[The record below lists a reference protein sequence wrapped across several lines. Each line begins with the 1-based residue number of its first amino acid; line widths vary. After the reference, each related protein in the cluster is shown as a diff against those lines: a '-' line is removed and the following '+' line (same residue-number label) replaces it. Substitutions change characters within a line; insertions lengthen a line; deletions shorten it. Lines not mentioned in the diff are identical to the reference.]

1 MSKTFFVIVL
11 MAALVLPANALSIT
25 APEVPKE
32 EESLMPRHTDSFGE
46 GLMELLNEVL
56 PLLRPDLAEA
66 AKAAVAL
73 IAAAMTAS
81 ILKSASDT
89 VKYTVKLA
97 CAACICSILFLSAN
111 SLIRLGTDTIE
122 KISEYGKLLLPV
134 MASAMAAQGA
144 FTGSAALYTGTA
156 VFDAVLCAVFSG
168 VLIPAIYLYLA
179 LAAADSVTTDHGLKK
194 IKDLFKNGVAWFL
207 KTSLTIYISYM
218 GITGVISGTADAAAL
233 RTTKAALST
242 AVPVV
247 GGILANASEAVLVS
261 AGLVKNAAGIY
272 GIFAILAI
280 FLAPFLKIGVH
291 YLILKLT
298 EAVCTI
304 LDEKEISELI
314 GDFSSAM
321 GLILGITAAVC
332 FLQLMS
338 TVCFLKGAG

>member
-1 MSKTFFVIVL
+1 MSKVLIAIVL
-11 MAALVLPANALSIT
+11 LAVLALPATALSIT

-32 EESLMPRHTDSFGE
+32 QEKLMPQHTESFRE
-46 GLMELLNEVL
+46 GLIELLNDVL

-66 AKAAVAL
+66 ANAAVAL

-81 ILKSASDT
+81 ILKSASDA

-97 CAACICSILFLSAN
+97 CSACICSVLFLSAN

-134 MASAMAAQGA
+134 MASAMAAQGS

-156 VFDAVLCAVFSG
+156 VFDAVLCSIFSG
-168 VLIPAIYLYLA
+168 ILIPAIYLYLA
-179 LAAADSVTTDHGLKK
+179 LAAADSVTTDHSLKK

-233 RTTKAALST
+233 KTTRSALST

-280 FLAPFLKIGVH
+280 LLAPFLRIGVH
-291 YLILKLT
+291 YLILKLS
-298 EAVCTI
+298 EAVCAI
-304 LDEKEISELI
+304 LDEKEVSELI
-314 GDFSSAM
+314 GDFSGAM
-321 GLILGITAAVC
+321 GLILGMTGAVC

>member
-1 MSKTFFVIVL
+1 MSKILFVFAL
-11 MAALVLPANALSIT
+11 LAALVLPANALSIT

-32 EESLMPRHTDSFGE
+32 QESLMPRHTESFAE
-46 GLMELLNEVL
+46 GLAELLNAVL
-56 PLLRPDLAEA
+56 PQLRPDLAEA
-66 AKAAVAL
+66 SKAAVAL

-97 CAACICSILFLSAN
+97 CAACICSILFLCAN

-122 KISEYGKLLLPV
+122 KISDYGKLLLPV
-134 MASAMAAQGA
+134 MASALAAQGA

-156 VFDAVLCAVFSG
+156 VFNAVLCAVYSG

-179 LAAADSVTTDHGLKK
+179 LAAADSVTANHSLKK
-194 IKDLFKNGVAWFL
+194 VKELFKNGVTWFL

-218 GITGVISGTADAAAL
+218 GITGIISGTADAAAL
-233 RTTKAALST
+233 KTTKAALST

-247 GGILANASEAVLVS
+247 GGILANASEAVLLS
-261 AGLVKNAAGIY
+261 AALVKNAAGIY

-280 FLAPFLKIGVH
+280 FLTPFLRIGVH
-291 YLILKLT
+291 YLILKST
-298 EAVCTI
+298 EAVCAI
-304 LDEKEISELI
+304 LDEKETSELI
-314 GDFSSAM
+314 GDFSGAM
-321 GLILGITAAVC
+321 GLILGMTGAVC